1 MIQFFFLPHNQS
13 FNKLAQQMA
22 EPGIQQNIR
31 SEEFFVVAYVNVN
44 SVFRRINKSVSIVFA
59 NVSTPLLLNDLQ
71 QDN

>member
-1 MIQFFFLPHNQS
+1 
-13 FNKLAQQMA
+13 MA